1 MAARRSRPSLPLIG
15 LLGTSVVVGAVTL
28 RGPLAVGGKYSD
40 LAIGILVLFG
50 AVLLYGRFRISVAQ
64 ARRRGGF
71 REWNSLLTSRR
82 LSQILLCLA
91 IVIGTWHI
99 YEACLRIF
107 IKVFE

>member
-1 MAARRSRPSLPLIG
+1 MVTRRARPSLPLIA
-15 LLGTSVVVGAVTL
+15 LLGASVVVGVVTL

-40 LAIGILVLFG
+40 LAIGVVVLFG

-71 REWNSLLTSRR
+71 REWDSWLTSRHV
-82 LSQILLCLA
+82 SHILLCLA
-91 IVIGTWHI
+91 IGVGTWHI

>member
-1 MAARRSRPSLPLIG
+1 MATRRSRPNLPLIA
-15 LLGTSVVVGAVTL
+15 LLGASVVIGLVTL

-40 LAIGILVLFG
+40 LAIGVVVLFG

-71 REWNSLLTSRR
+71 REWDSWLTSRR
-82 LSQILLCLA
+82 LSQTLLCLA
-91 IVIGTWHI
+91 IVVGTWHI